1 MTFQERD
8 PNPFPYAP
16 PLKDFPQEELM
27 FLLGELREARN
38 ALGLLGGIHTTA
50 KILRGLV
57 TRYEALL
64 PDEDELL

>member
-1 MTFQERD
+1 MIPERD

-16 PLKDFPQEELM
+16 PLESLPQEEVR
-27 FLLGELREARN
+27 FLISELAEARN
-38 ALGLLGGIHTTA
+38 SLGLLGGYHTAA
-50 KILRGLV
+50 KILRGLI